1 MELLR
6 EGTTLVNRSGET
18 CNLSTAGVLFTSAT
32 DLAVGLPIEYAIAF
46 PTGKPEGVTVH
57 LHCLGKVVR
66 TEQPHKSKIPHPVS
80 IAATLE
86 RYEFVRR

>member
-6 EGTTLVNRSGET
+6 EGNSAVSLVGET
-18 CNLSTAGVLFTSAT
+18 RNLSTVGVLFTSST
-32 DLAVGLPIEYAIAF
+32 LLPVGQPIEYAITL
-46 PTGKPEGVTVH
+46 PTGSVDGVTVR

-66 TEQPHKSKIPHPVS
+66 TEPLEEGNPPR